1 MSIERLGPVDPIQKL
16 NQSDKATK
24 AERQEGRD
32 TISFSEEARIKAD
45 MHRLEETVRSTSEV
59 RMDRVEEV
67 KRRLED
73 PSYIDER
80 VLDSVADRI
89 MDAFGL

>member
-16 NQSDKATK
+16 NQGEKATK

-45 MHRLEETVRSTSEV
+45 MHRLEETVRSTSDV

>member
-1 MSIERLGPVDPIQKL
+1 VSIERLGPVDPIQKL
-16 NQSDKATK
+16 NQSEKTPK

-45 MHRLEETVRSTSEV
+45 LHRLEETVRGTEEV
-59 RMDRVEEV
+59 RADRVEEV